1 MELRLDRLATLY
13 LVLPFSRHASDPELS
28 IPILMYHSISDQD
41 ESRTRA
47 YFRTCTR
54 PRVFADQMAYLHSQG
69 HSTCSLEE
77 ALANLSAGTR
87 AETKPVV
94 ITFDD
99 GYSDFY
105 REAFP
110 VLNRYGFS
118 ATVFL
123 PTAYIGDRPLQFKG
137 KDCLT
142 WAEVRELNDHRISF
156 GSHTVT
162 HPQLREL
169 SPPVIK
175 EEIVSSKKMIEERLG
190 CAVDSFAYPFAFPQN
205 DPEFKTMLRDLL
217 RSAGYK
223 TGVCTTVGRATG
235 DSDPF
240 FMERLPVNSSDDA
253 ALLQAKLAGAYDWI
267 STPQRL
273 VKMAKVQVTKLR
285 KHT

>member
-13 LVLPFSRHASDPELS
+13 IASPLSRQSRQEPS

-41 ESRTRA
+41 ESGSRA
-47 YFRTCTR
+47 YFRTCTG
-54 PRVFADQMAYLHSQG
+54 PRLFADQMEHLHSQG
-69 HSTCSLEE
+69 YSTCSLDE
-77 ALANLSAGTR
+77 ALAYLRAGEH
-87 AETKPVV
+87 AATKPVV

-99 GYSDFY
+99 GYADFY
-105 REAFP
+105 RQAFP
-110 VLNRYGFS
+110 ILNQYGFS

-142 WAEVRELNDHRISF
+142 WAEVRELNHHGIVF

-169 SPPVIK
+169 SPPDIK
-175 EEIVSSKKMIEERLG
+175 EEIFNSKKTIEERLG
-190 CAVDSFAYPFAFPQN
+190 HAVDSFSYPFAFPQS
-205 DPEFKTMLRDLL
+205 DTEFKTMLRDLL
-217 RSAGYK
+217 SSAGYQN
-223 TGVCTTVGRATG
+223 GVCTIVGRGTY

-240 FMERLPVNSSDDA
+240 FIERLPVNSADDNV
-253 ALLQAKLAGAYDWI
+253 LLQAKLVGAYDWI

-273 VKMAKVQVTKLR
+273 VKMAKVQVAKMRQRT
-285 KHT
+285 